1 VERCNPAVLKL
12 MEVIKNNWLGQVI
25 HFSTTRVGG
34 YPEDVAPG
42 NNVLLDLAVHDL
54 DILSQILGP
63 LDIKG
68 CICHSS
74 LKKNLYDTAEI
85 LLANSKGISASV
97 HVNWITPTKIR
108 TIRVTGTKGV
118 CFVDYIKQ
126 SCILY
131 GGELLSKTQAPTKDF
146 DFKQL
151 SMAYRNKNEIHFGVH
166 KYEPLKV
173 QLEEFYKALTG
184 ENHILS
190 GALQAA
196 RMVELA
202 QKAIQTSQIGLQS
215 QVKEEKIKRSFQESS
230 LS

>member
-1 VERCNPAVLKL
+1 
-12 MEVIKNNWLGQVI
+12 
-25 HFSTTRVGG
+25 
-34 YPEDVAPG
+34 
-42 NNVLLDLAVHDL
+42 
-54 DILSQILGP
+54 
-63 LDIKG
+63 
-68 CICHSS
+68 
-74 LKKNLYDTAEI
+74 
-85 LLANSKGISASV
+85 
-97 HVNWITPTKIR
+97 
-108 TIRVTGTKGV
+108 
-118 CFVDYIKQ
+118 
-126 SCILY
+126 
-131 GGELLSKTQAPTKDF
+131 
-146 DFKQL
+146 
-151 SMAYRNKNEIHFGVH
+151 MAYRNKNEIHFGVH